1 MRFVLI
7 GLSNELTTAVEI
19 PLSPISSE
27 EEAPARN
34 RTANIS
40 SHGHGSILSNGNSKP
55 KKIINK
61 HPGHRRSFSS
71 DLIERYKHFQFNP
84 LQPGVA
90 FLYILE
96 TENSQVF

>member
-1 MRFVLI
+1 MKFVLI

-27 EEAPARN
+27 EEAPSKN
-34 RTANIS
+34 RTADIS
-40 SHGHGSILSNGNSKP
+40 NHGNGSNLSNGNSKT

-71 DLIERYKHFQFNP
+71 DLIERYEYCQFNYK
-84 LQPGVA
+84 
-90 FLYILE
+90 YI
-96 TENSQVF
+96 